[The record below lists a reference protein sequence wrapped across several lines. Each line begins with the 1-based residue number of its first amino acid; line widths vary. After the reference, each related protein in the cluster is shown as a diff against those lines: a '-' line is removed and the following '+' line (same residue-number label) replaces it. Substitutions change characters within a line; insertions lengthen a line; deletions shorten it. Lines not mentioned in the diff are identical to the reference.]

1 MQPRGVQPE
10 NNSEEGEDA
19 VTATAIAVSAA
30 LSLSVGEASAQGRF
44 DVGLLLGTTWATD
57 EGAVLQF
64 YTGSRNFSISTP
76 GPRVDNVIG
85 SGGLVVRF

>member
-1 MQPRGVQPE
+1 LQPRGVQPE

-19 VTATAIAVSAA
+19 G
-30 LSLSVGEASAQGRF
+30 VGEASAQSRF